1 MKSENDHLR
10 EQLEDSELRLMKLQ
24 PKPAIDEN
32 SKVSEKNSS
41 ENEGGDIATILKL
54 SNKLQ
59 EMIDVNESITQ
70 VNTSLRK
77 VKLSIWET
85 CSLSWARFCN
95 QHFLPMKYSVNC
107 QVSQVILTEME

>member
-1 MKSENDHLR
+1 MK
-10 EQLEDSELRLMKLQ
+10 MQ
-24 PKPAIDEN
+24 PKSAVDEN

-41 ENEGGDIATILKL
+41 ENGGGDIATILKL

-77 VKLSIWET
+77 V
-85 CSLSWARFCN
+85 N
-95 QHFLPMKYSVNC
+95 LPFGRHSV
-107 QVSQVILTEME
+107 